1 MPLPPPS
8 TPKIPLVLPEES
20 RVVVMKDEDTQVT
33 MQPQIVIQPTK
44 VEKPPLSPNFKIS
57 D

>member
-1 MPLPPPS
+1 
-8 TPKIPLVLPEES
+8 
-20 RVVVMKDEDTQVT
+20 MKDEDIQVS

-44 VEKPPLSPNFKIS
+44 VEKPVQAPSYKMS